1 MMQDERMELNLVFPW
16 KAGFN
21 KKKAFRQQVG
31 FKFKEETS
39 EVLTWKVALY
49 GAETCTLRKVDQKYI

>member
-1 MMQDERMELNLVFPW
+1 LHE

-31 FKFKEETS
+31 IKFKEETS
-39 EVLTWKVALY
+39 EVLIWQIALCGGETW
-49 GAETCTLRKVDQKYI
+49 TLRKVDQNYLVRFEMW